1 MKTFKNLGFS
11 FLILGLIGLAVC
23 AWWAQ
28 QIAQFADRAQA
39 VSATVIELH
48 PRRGDNGV
56 TYAPE
61 VEFINLDGRQQRLIS
76 NSSSYP
82 AAYDVGEQVEVLID
96 PLDHSDA
103 RISGTSGLWLGV
115 IIVGGIAAVFTLIGA
130 IVALLFVT
138 SARRRT
144 TLQRNGT
151 RIDAQVTAIN
161 PNPRISV
168 NGRHPWQIHCQW
180 RDPKNNKLYLFTS
193 DNLDF
198 DPSGFIEGETM
209 PVLIARDNPKR
220 YWVDTT
226 HLPELA

>member
-1 MKTFKNLGFS
+1 MKTFKYLGVS
-11 FLILGLIGLAVC
+11 FLILGLIGLAAC

-28 QIAQFADRAQA
+28 QIGQFADRAQA
-39 VSATVIELH
+39 VSATVIALH
-48 PRRGDNGV
+48 PRRSDSGV

-61 VEFINLDGRQQRLIS
+61 VEFINLDGRQQRLLS

-82 AAYDVGEQVEVLID
+82 AAYDIGEQVEVLID
-96 PLDHSDA
+96 PQDHSDA

-115 IIVGGIAAVFTLIGA
+115 IIVTAISAVFTLIGA
-130 IVALLFVT
+130 IVAVLLLT
-138 SARRRT
+138 GSRRRAA
-144 TLQRNGT
+144 LQRNGT
-151 RIDAQVTAIN
+151 RIDAQVTAIS
-161 PNPRISV
+161 PNPRIRV

-180 RDPKNNKLYLFTS
+180 RDPKSNKLYLFAS

-220 YWVDTT
+220 YWVDIT